1 MVIKKK
7 NFPPE
12 TSGQSGLKKLSF
24 MKNLILTFAILFFTT
39 TFSQSVIGKWKTI
52 DDETGQAKSIVEIYE
67 NAGKVYGKVIEIFE
81 EKRKNDVCKECSG
94 TDKNKPIQG
103 MVILRGLEKDD
114 DEYSGGK
121 IIDPK
126 NGKIYKCTI
135 SLESKDKL
143 KIRGYIGFSLI
154 GRSQYWVRVK

>member
-1 MVIKKK
+1 
-7 NFPPE
+7 
-12 TSGQSGLKKLSF
+12 
-24 MKNLILTFAILFFTT
+24 MKNLILTAAILFFTT
-39 TFSQSVIGKWKTI
+39 TFSQSVIGRWKTI

-67 NAGKVYGKVIEIFE
+67 ASGKVYGKVIEIFD
-81 EKRKNDVCKECSG
+81 EKRKNDICKECSG

-135 SLESKDKL
+135 ALESKDKL

>member
-1 MVIKKK
+1 M
-7 NFPPE
+7 
-12 TSGQSGLKKLSF
+12 KKLLLSIC
-24 MKNLILTFAILFFTT
+24 ILFASATFA
-39 TFSQSVIGKWKTI
+39 QSVLGKWKTI

-67 NAGKVYGKVIEIFE
+67 ANNKVYGKIIEIFDVA
-81 EKRKNDVCKECSG
+81 RKNDLCKECSG
-94 TDKNKPIQG
+94 SDKDKPIQG
-103 MVILRGLEKDD
+103 MIILRGLSKDD

-126 NGKIYKCTI
+126 NGKTYKCTI